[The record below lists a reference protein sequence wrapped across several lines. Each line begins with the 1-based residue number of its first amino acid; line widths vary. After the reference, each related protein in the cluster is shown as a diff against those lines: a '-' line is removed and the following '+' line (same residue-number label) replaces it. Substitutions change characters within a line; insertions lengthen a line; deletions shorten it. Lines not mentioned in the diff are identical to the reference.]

1 MDAWLKD
8 LRYSIRRLTRAP
20 GFAAIVVLTLALGI
34 GANSAIFSVVNG
46 VLLRPLAYR
55 EPAQLVTVEH
65 FYASLNNLEAPI
77 SVPGFRDY
85 SARQHIF
92 QSTAAQTGWA
102 PSLTGKGDPARI
114 QGTRATARL
123 FSTLG
128 VSPLL
133 GRTFA
138 PDEDQP
144 GKPRVVVLSW
154 GFWQRVFAG
163 DRGVLGK
170 TVFLDNEPYEVIGV
184 MGPEFRAFFDGQSE
198 LWAPLVFRPEQFT
211 NDNRTNEFL
220 SFTGRLAPGVTP
232 TVAQRDMSA
241 FAEQLKRE
249 YPDNYGAQWTLLVT
263 PLLEEGTSGIRP
275 ALYILLGAVGFVL
288 LIACGNVANLFLA
301 RAASRAKEVAV
312 RSALGAEWWQL
323 VRQLLTES
331 VVVSVA
337 GGIVG
342 LALSWLAL
350 RALVAF
356 NPTNLP
362 RVQDIRIDPAVLI
375 FTFALAIVTGLVF
388 GLAPALQAVRTN
400 LQATLKEGGRTSGGG
415 SGHNVRRALVV
426 AETALALT
434 LLAGAGLL
442 IRSFARI
449 QGIDPGFQAERVLT
463 FNLSLPNTKYPS
475 DTQRIAF
482 FEQLLPRLA
491 AVPGVEAIGTTSN
504 VPFGGNWSTGSFSV
518 EGYQAPQGQP
528 GPWGDIRVVS
538 TGFFETLRV
547 PVRSGRVFTPQDRAG
562 APRVVVVDE
571 GLVRRYWP
579 NENAIGKRIT
589 FDDAAD
595 STAQWLEIVG
605 VVGHTKHEGL
615 DAEARVQ
622 VYMPL
627 LQQGLPFSD
636 VVVRTRGDPEAMVS
650 ALRANV
656 QEMDRDLPLSR
667 VSTVERLISESFGQR
682 RFSMFLLGLF
692 AALALVLASIGIY
705 GVMSYSVAQRSHE
718 MGLRMALGAARGTVV
733 KLILNQGLS
742 LVALG
747 VGIGLV
753 GAFAL
758 TRVLRTQLFGV
769 EATDPVTYVLVTLLL
784 TFVAVIATLGPA
796 LRATRVDPIV
806 ALRQE

>member
-46 VLLRPLAYR
+46 VLLRPLPYR

-65 FYASLNNLEAPI
+65 FYSSLNNLEAPV

-85 SARQHIF
+85 SARKHIF
-92 QSTAAQTGWA
+92 QSTAVQTGWA
-102 PSLTGKGDPARI
+102 PSLTGKGDPERVQAA
-114 QGTRATARL
+114 RATVLL

-138 PDEDQP
+138 ADEDQP

-170 TVFLDNEPYEVIGV
+170 TVLLDNEPYEVIGV
-184 MGPEFRAFFDGQSE
+184 MGPEFRPFFGGQSE

-220 SFTGRLAPGVTP
+220 AFTGRLAPGVTAL
-232 TVAQRDMSA
+232 VAQRDMSA

-263 PLLEEGTSGIRP
+263 PLLEQGTSAIRP

-301 RAASRAKEVAV
+301 RAAARAKEVAV

-342 LALSWLAL
+342 LALSWFAL

-362 RVQDIRIDPAVLI
+362 RVQDIHIDPAVLI
-375 FTFALAIVTGLVF
+375 FTSALAIVTGLVF

-400 LQATLKEGGRTSGGG
+400 LQATLKEGGRTSGGS
-415 SGHNVRRALVV
+415 SGHKVRRALVV

-491 AVPGVEAIGTTSN
+491 AVPGVEAVGTTSN

-547 PVRSGRVFTPQDRAG
+547 PVRSGRTFTPQDRAG
-562 APRVVVVDE
+562 SPRVVVVDE

-579 NENAIGKRIT
+579 NEDAVGKRIT

-595 STAQWLEIVG
+595 STAEWREIVG
-605 VVGHTKHEGL
+605 VVGYTKHEGL
-615 DAEARVQ
+615 DAESRVQ

-650 ALRANV
+650 ALRAKV

-667 VSTVERLISESFGQR
+667 VSTVERLISDSFGQR

-733 KLILNQGLS
+733 KLILGQGMS

-769 EATDPVTYVLVTLLL
+769 QPTDPVTYVLVTLLL
-784 TFVAVIATLGPA
+784 TAVAVIATLGPA

>member
-46 VLLRPLAYR
+46 VLLRPLPYR

-65 FYASLNNLEAPI
+65 FYSSLNNLEAPV

-85 SARQHIF
+85 SARKHIF
-92 QSTAAQTGWA
+92 QSTAVQTGWA
-102 PSLTGKGDPARI
+102 PSLTGKGDPERVQA
-114 QGTRATARL
+114 TRATALL

-138 PDEDQP
+138 ADEDQP

-154 GFWQRVFAG
+154 AFWQRAFAG

-170 TVFLDNEPYEVIGV
+170 TVVLDNEPYEVIGV
-184 MGPEFRAFFDGQSE
+184 MGPEFRAFFDSQSE

-220 SFTGRLAPGVTP
+220 SFTGRLASGVTP
-232 TVAQRDMSA
+232 VVAQRDMSA
-241 FAEQLKRE
+241 FAGQLKRE
-249 YPDNYGAQWTLLVT
+249 YPDNYGAGWTLLVT
-263 PLLEEGTSGIRP
+263 SLLEEGTSAIRP

-301 RAASRAKEVAV
+301 RAAARAKEVAV

-415 SGHNVRRALVV
+415 TGHKVRRALVV

-463 FNLSLPNTKYPS
+463 FNLSLPNSKYPS

-538 TGFFETLRV
+538 SGFFETLRV
-547 PVRSGRVFTPQDRAG
+547 PVRAGRTFTPQDRAG
-562 APRVVVVDE
+562 SPRVVVVDE
-571 GLVRRYWP
+571 GLIRRYWP
-579 NENAIGKRIT
+579 NEDAIGKRIT
-589 FDDAAD
+589 FGDAAD
-595 STAQWLEIVG
+595 STAEWREIVG
-605 VVGHTKHEGL
+605 VVGYTKHEGL
-615 DAEARVQ
+615 DAESRVQ

-650 ALRANV
+650 ALRARV

-733 KLILNQGLS
+733 KLILTQGMS

-769 EATDPVTYVLVTLLL
+769 QPTDPLTYVLVTLLL
-784 TFVAVIATLGPA
+784 TAVAVIATLGPA

>member
-8 LRYSIRRLTRAP
+8 LRYSIRRLTRSP
-20 GFAAIVVLTLALGI
+20 GFATIVVLTLALGI

-46 VLLRPLAYR
+46 VLLRPLPYR

-65 FYASLNNLEAPI
+65 FYSSLNNLEAPI

-85 SARQHIF
+85 SARKHIF
-92 QSTAAQTGWA
+92 QSTAVQTGWA

-114 QGTRATARL
+114 QASRATALL

-138 PDEDQP
+138 ADEDQP
-144 GKPRVVVLSW
+144 GKPRVVVLSL

-170 TVFLDNEPYEVIGV
+170 TVVLDNEPYEVIGV
-184 MGPEFRAFFDGQSE
+184 MGPEFRAFFGGQSE

-263 PLLEEGTSGIRP
+263 SLLEEGTSAIRP

-301 RAASRAKEVAV
+301 RAAARAKEVAV

-331 VVVSVA
+331 VVVSVV

-362 RVQDIRIDPAVLI
+362 RVQDIRIDPAVLV
-375 FTFALAIVTGLVF
+375 FTFALSIVTGLVF

-400 LQATLKEGGRTSGGG
+400 LQATLKEGGRTLGG
-415 SGHNVRRALVV
+415 SSGHKVRRALVV

-547 PVRSGRVFTPQDRAG
+547 PVRAGRTFTPQDRAG
-562 APRVVVVDE
+562 SPRVVVVDE

-589 FDDAAD
+589 FGDAAD
-595 STAQWLEIVG
+595 STAEWREIVG
-605 VVGHTKHEGL
+605 VVGYTKHEGL
-615 DAEARVQ
+615 DAESRVQ

-627 LQQGLPFSD
+627 LQEGLPFSD
-636 VVVRTRGDPEAMVS
+636 VVVRTRGDPEMMVS
-650 ALRANV
+650 ALRAKV

-733 KLILNQGLS
+733 KLILSQGMS

-769 EATDPVTYVLVTLLL
+769 QPTDPVTYVLVTLLL
-784 TFVAVIATLGPA
+784 TVVAVIATLGPA